1 GHHRAQ
7 ARLEGRGLGSVMS
20 LLNERAELCRILI
33 EEGSVAGLDPAM
45 LEAARAE
52 ALRRAETIRDL
63 LESPWVQV

>member
-1 GHHRAQ
+1 
-7 ARLEGRGLGSVMS
+7 MS